1 MRGNEIE
8 SVPSNLV
15 YRDETIPPQRISHDG
30 NIELDNCRAAGG
42 GVILYASGDITVE
55 NFTGY
60 AENRTGLVLVAG
72 GRIRVYGVEIEYKGD
87 GVKKHSHLKIAGA
100 AGGYVRKVISKDWPG
115 NCLLIEP
122 LRDPGTGEALTT
134 ITGLDIR
141 WIFPVRSKGIWLLNV
156 DQCRVHC
163 VFSWRSN
170 YEIRPDHELGQKYPA
185 IRDEISEKDAQGRFL
200 PGNTQFRRPII
211 CL

>member
-1 MRGNEIE
+1 MTHQNIR
-8 SVPSNLV
+8 SVPSTLTYV
-15 YRDETIPPQRISHDG
+15 GETLGHQQISHDG
-30 NIELDNCRAAGG
+30 NILLENCSAAGG
-42 GVILYASGDITVE
+42 GVILCASGDITVD

-60 AENRTGLVLVAG
+60 AENRTGLILVAG
-72 GRIRVYGVEIEYKGD
+72 GRIRVYGVEIKYRGD
-87 GVKKHSHLKIAGA
+87 GERKYSHLKIAGA
-100 AGGYVRKVISKDWPG
+100 AGGYVRNVISKDWPG

-122 LRDPGTGEALTT
+122 LRDPDTGETLTT

-156 DQCRVHC
+156 DQCRVRC
-163 VFSWRSN
+163 VFSWKSN
-170 YEIRPDHELGQKYPA
+170 YEVRPDHELGQKYPA